1 MYLKLIRYSSET
13 VMSTDEKVKKKRGRK
28 PKSETGAKAY
38 DSKVSADASMSATV
52 NLPQIINIKKQ
63 AGSAKDATEDECNFE
78 ESFCEYD
85 PNMLVP
91 HAYNREDKFSATPSH
106 FEISDKADA
115 VQKKTEKKNAWPTKT
130 NKYCMWC
137 CHPFTNTPIGIPIK
151 FTKNTFFCTGNF
163 CSFECA
169 VAQNYECT
177 DLNVNVWER
186 FNLLNLM
193 AIKNG
198 AANPV
203 LCAKPKSCLQ
213 IFGGNEDIDSFRKN
227 NTNIVYYTHS
237 YPMVSALDQVEEL
250 GDCFSTANTE
260 SFTIQKDQKSKQ
272 TTIQQF
278 Y

>member
-1 MYLKLIRYSSET
+1 MPS
-13 VMSTDEKVKKKRGRK
+13 DEKIVKKKRGRK
-28 PKSETGAKAY
+28 PKSEVEAANKL
-38 DSKVSADASMSATV
+38 SDASMSADV
-52 NLPQIINIKKQ
+52 NLNLPQIINIKKQ
-63 AGSAKDATEDECNFE
+63 MASSNDKAEDECNFE

-91 HAYNREDKFSATPSH
+91 HAYNKEDKFLATPSH
-106 FEISDKADA
+106 FEISDKVDSAK
-115 VQKKTEKKNAWPTKT
+115 KKTEQQNAWPTKT

-151 FTKNTFFCTGNF
+151 FTKNTFYCTGNF

-169 VAQNYECT
+169 VAHNYECT

-198 AANPV
+198 APNPV
-203 LCAKPKSCLQ
+203 VCAKPKACLE
-213 IFGGNEDIDSFRKN
+213 IFGGNEDIETFRKN
-227 NTNIVYYTHS
+227 NTNIVYYTHA
-237 YPMVSALDQVEEL
+237 YPMISALDQVEEL
-250 GDCFSTANTE
+250 GDSFSTSNTE
-260 SFTIQKDQKSKQ
+260 SFTIQKDHRSKQ